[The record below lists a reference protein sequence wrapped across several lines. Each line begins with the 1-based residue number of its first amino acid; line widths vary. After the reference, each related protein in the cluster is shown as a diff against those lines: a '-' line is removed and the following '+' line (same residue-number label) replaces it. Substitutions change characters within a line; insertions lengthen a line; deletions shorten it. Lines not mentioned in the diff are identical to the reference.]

1 MKQYDVSVDSRIVG
15 ICIYCGGIAKTR
27 DHVPSKAFLDKPYP
41 DNIPV
46 VPCCSECNNKFSKD
60 EEYVVCAIE
69 CLKCNSTDVN
79 KIEREKV
86 RSTLLQAP
94 TLQTRIESYSK
105 DLFSDIHNPR
115 TLKIEK
121 ERFDNVIRKL
131 VLGHL
136 FFENSIISF
145 ASIKWQYK
153 LLPRMNSRELED
165 FLTPYQLTLSPE
177 VASRALHRMILING
191 EPYLDWEIVQPN
203 LYQYCTSADGSRIK
217 IIISNY
223 MAIEAYVE

>member
-1 MKQYDVSVDSRIVG
+1 M
-15 ICIYCGGIAKTR
+15 
-27 DHVPSKAFLDKPYP
+27 
-41 DNIPV
+41 
-46 VPCCSECNNKFSKD
+46 
-60 EEYVVCAIE
+60 
-69 CLKCNSTDVN
+69 
-79 KIEREKV
+79 
-86 RSTLLQAP
+86 
-94 TLQTRIESYSK
+94 
-105 DLFSDIHNPR
+105 
-115 TLKIEK
+115 
-121 ERFDNVIRKL
+121 
-131 VLGHL
+131 LGHL

-165 FLTPYQLTLSPE
+165 FLIPYQLTLSPE